1 MNIEEQFS
9 FSEST
14 DQQIQVQ
21 IKSLDPKKATVD
33 NDIPSKMLIVT
44 NKISSVYLSKI
55 YNYFQADQ
63 RFPDSLKNADVIP
76 IHKKDEKTNEE
87 NYRPV
92 SLLPTISKLFERD
105 MCNKL
110 CPIINKSSLTLFIF
124 YIL

>member
-1 MNIEEQFS
+1 MNIEDKFS
-9 FSEST
+9 FNEST
-14 DQQIQVQ
+14 DQQFQVQ
-21 IKSLDPKKATVD
+21 IKSLDPKNATVD

-44 NKISSVYLSKI
+44 NDISSVYLSKI
-55 YNYFQADQ
+55 YNYSQADQ

-105 MCNKL
+105 MYNQ
-110 CPIINKSSLTLFIF
+110 III
-124 YIL
+124 YI